1 MYDQHENED
10 EISCVDHWWNILA
23 AKDSYNSVL
32 RREVPAKMGFTR
44 RQTTLECLLMIS
56 CRERRHGVIAVNDNV
71 QKGHY

>member
-1 MYDQHENED
+1 MYDQNENED
-10 EISCVDHWWNILA
+10 EISCVDHLM
-23 AKDSYNSVL
+23 KYTCSKRLLL

-44 RQTTLECLLMIS
+44 RRTTLECLLMIS